1 MTLSSDGGTLYAS
14 DPTAAYSWAYNPMTG
29 TAADQTTLVTG
40 MNTDDHTTRTLLIS
54 EKAVNTLLV
63 SRGSTSNIDPL
74 ASNIS
79 TGHSQIKA
87 FDLGQVPANGYQFD
101 TDGVRLGYVSLRA
114 DLSYLASKLSRK
126 TCLASKR
133 TFLLL
138 GPVSNTPSLSP
149 ANKAD
154 PEVCVA
160 GVFAIQS
167 DLPSTPKRAGSIP
180 SRTPPTKSCATA
192 STCTRTTQA
201 KR

>member
-1 MTLSSDGGTLYAS
+1 MTLSSDGRTLYAS

-29 TAADQTTLVTG
+29 LAAHQTTLVTG

-87 FDLGQVPANGYQFD
+87 FDLRQVPANGYQFD

-114 DLSYLASKLSRK
+114 DLSHLASKSSREIMSREQEDFPSPQS
-126 TCLASKR
+126 CLEYSIFASSKQR
-133 TFLLL
+133 
-138 GPVSNTPSLSP
+138 
-149 ANKAD
+149 
-154 PEVCVA
+154 
-160 GVFAIQS
+160 
-167 DLPSTPKRAGSIP
+167 
-180 SRTPPTKSCATA
+180 
-192 STCTRTTQA
+192 
-201 KR
+201 

>member
-1 MTLSSDGGTLYAS
+1 
-14 DPTAAYSWAYNPMTG
+14 MTG
-29 TAADQTTLVTG
+29 TAGHETTLVTG

-87 FDLGQVPANGYQFD
+87 FDLGQVPVNGYDFD

-114 DLSYLASKLSRK
+114 DLSYLASKLSAK
-126 TCLASKR
+126 TRFASKR
-133 TFLLL
+133 TSLLL
-138 GPVSNTPSLSP
+138 RPVLYTPSLPP
-149 ANKAD
+149 ANNAD
-154 PEVCVA
+154 SEVCVD

-167 DLPSTPKRAGSIP
+167 ELPSTLKPAGSIP
-180 SRTPPTKSCATA
+180 SRTPPMKLCAMA
-192 STCTRTTQA
+192 SMCTRTTQA